1 MKVYDVK
8 EHFDPDFGE
17 YVLGSK
23 QTGRNTVY
31 LVLGELAAGESRP
44 MDANGHEE
52 LLLLAAGRADLE
64 FGGRR
69 QQLRA
74 EQAVHVLPQDRFVL
88 HALTDCRYVVAGGH
102 PEPHGHGH

>member
-1 MKVYDVK
+1 MKVYDVR

-17 YVLGSK
+17 CVVGSK
-23 QTGRNTVY
+23 QTGRHTVY
-31 LVLGELAAGESRP
+31 LVLGELAAGEDRA

-52 LLLLAAGRADLE
+52 ILFLASGRADLE
-64 FGGRR
+64 FGGCR
-69 QQLRA
+69 QPLGT

-102 PEPHGHGH
+102 PEPHSHGH